1 VSVDVHRALARALE
15 VLIPALDIVG
25 GRAEDG
31 EVPAWCEARGL
42 AGFLLSLDEAALE
55 RCEAQ
60 GLAAFVLGEERG
72 APAALV
78 DLARA
83 TSEATQLPSILAPA
97 RPSERPAPGSVSAR
111 KQQQIEPLLA
121 AVRPMAERA
130 GRIVDVGAGRG
141 HLTRIA
147 AARFDREALGL
158 EREGTRVEAARVLAA
173 RDHGDGT
180 VRFEASDVCE
190 DELTFEASDLVL
202 GLHACGEV
210 GDRMTTAAARSG
222 ADLALVACC
231 PQKIR
236 LPERPPLS
244 RAAREAGL
252 WLRREALG
260 LANLTARPVGVEGQ
274 LTETM
279 VAREH
284 RSALRAL
291 LRARGVEVAPGEEM
305 RGINRRR
312 AHDPLPE
319 LAARALALRRLPAAT
334 EAELG
339 RGRAEGSRIAARA
352 RRIALPRSMLAR
364 LVEVSVSL
372 DRAASLAESGHA
384 AMVATL
390 CDAAVTPR
398 NLALLASR
406 DPMRL
411 PQVVTTPSRELLPY
425 LRRDDL
431 RESKG

>member
-1 VSVDVHRALARALE
+1 MHRALARALDA
-15 VLIPALDIVG
+15 LIPALEIVD

-31 EVPAWCEARGL
+31 EVPPWSEARGFT
-42 AGFLLSLDEAALE
+42 GFLLAIDDASLE
-55 RCEAQ
+55 RCEAH
-60 GLAAFVLGEERG
+60 GLAAFVAEDRS
-72 APAALV
+72 APAGLV

-83 TSEATQLPSILAPA
+83 ASAATRLPSILAPE
-97 RPSERPAPGSVSAR
+97 PLPEQPAPGSVSAR
-111 KQQQIEPLLA
+111 KQRQIEPLLA
-121 AVRPMAERA
+121 SVGPMAARA

-158 EREGTRVEAARVLAA
+158 EREGARVESARALAA
-173 RDHGDGT
+173 RDQGASC
-180 VRFEASDVCE
+180 VRFEAVDVCE
-190 DELTFEASDLVL
+190 DELTLAASDLAL

-210 GDRMTTAAARSG
+210 GDRMATAAARAG

-236 LPERPPLS
+236 LPARPPLS

-274 LTETM
+274 LAATM

-291 LRARGVEVAPGEEM
+291 LRARGLEVAPGEEM

-312 AHDPLPE
+312 AHDPLPD
-319 LAARALALRRLPAAT
+319 LAARALALRGLSAAT

-339 RGRAEGSRIAARA
+339 EARAEGSRIAARA
-352 RRIALPRSMLAR
+352 RRLALPRSMLAR
-364 LVEVSVSL
+364 LVEVTVSL
-372 DRAASLAESGHA
+372 DRAALLAEAGHA
-384 AMVATL
+384 ARVATL

-398 NLALLASR
+398 NLALFASR
-406 DPMRL
+406 EPGRL
-411 PQVVTTPSRELLPY
+411 PRMASTDRTKCGQY
-425 LRRDDL
+425 
-431 RESKG
+431 